1 MVGSLG
7 GNYRDIVSKPRRFS
21 GTGPDSRHAFEDASP
36 NASAARH
43 ATVYG
48 NELDS
53 TRLQRE
59 AVVRVGSGFDLHRLA
74 VGRRLV
80 LGGVELPWD
89 MGLQGHSD
97 ADVICHALID
107 ALCGAAG
114 IGDIGT
120 LFPDDDP
127 RYRDARSLD
136 LLREV
141 TDHCRR
147 ARWLVENADVTL
159 LAQVPRLA
167 PYREEIR
174 NNLAGALG
182 IDPAAVGL
190 KATTTDHVGAIG
202 QGEAL
207 AAQAVVLLKAMP

>member
-1 MVGSLG
+1 M
-7 GNYRDIVSKPRRFS
+7 
-21 GTGPDSRHAFEDASP
+21 
-36 NASAARH
+36 
-43 ATVYG
+43 
-48 NELDS
+48 
-53 TRLQRE
+53 
-59 AVVRVGSGFDLHRLA
+59 RVGTGFDLHRLV

-120 LFPDDDP
+120 LFPDEDP
-127 RYRDARSLD
+127 KYRDARSLD

-147 ARWLVENADVTL
+147 ARWAVENVDVTL

-167 PYREEIR
+167 PYREQIR
-174 NNLAGALG
+174 NNLADALG
-182 IDPAAVGL
+182 VDPAAVGL

-202 QGEAL
+202 RGEAL
-207 AAQAVVLLKAMP
+207 AAQAVVLLKEMA

>member
-1 MVGSLG
+1 MRV
-7 GNYRDIVSKPRRFS
+7 
-21 GTGPDSRHAFEDASP
+21 GTGFA
-36 NASAARH
+36 
-43 ATVYG
+43 
-48 NELDS
+48 
-53 TRLQRE
+53 
-59 AVVRVGSGFDLHRLA
+59 LHRLV

-89 MGLQGHSD
+89 MGLTGHSD

-127 RYRDARSLD
+127 KYKDARSLD

-141 TDHCRR
+141 ADRCRR
-147 ARWLVENADVTL
+147 EKWAVENVAVTL

-167 PYREEIR
+167 PYRQPIPT
-174 NNLAGALG
+174 NLAGALG
-182 IDPAAVGL
+182 IDTSPRRLNV
-190 KATTTDHVGAIG
+190 TTTD
-202 QGEAL
+202 
-207 AAQAVVLLKAMP
+207 

>member
-1 MVGSLG
+1 M
-7 GNYRDIVSKPRRFS
+7 
-21 GTGPDSRHAFEDASP
+21 
-36 NASAARH
+36 
-43 ATVYG
+43 
-48 NELDS
+48 
-53 TRLQRE
+53 
-59 AVVRVGSGFDLHRLA
+59 RVGTGFDLHRLV

-114 IGDIGT
+114 IGDIGS
-120 LFPDDDP
+120 LFPDSDP
-127 RYRDARSLD
+127 KYKDASSLA

-147 ARWLVENADVTL
+147 ARWAVENVDVTL

-167 PYREEIR
+167 PYREAIR
-174 NNLAGALG
+174 NNLADALG
-182 IDPAAVGL
+182 IDAAAVGL
-190 KATTTDHVGAIG
+190 KATTTDHIGPIG

-207 AAQAVVLLKAMP
+207 AAQAVALLKEIA

>member
-1 MVGSLG
+1 M
-7 GNYRDIVSKPRRFS
+7 
-21 GTGPDSRHAFEDASP
+21 
-36 NASAARH
+36 
-43 ATVYG
+43 
-48 NELDS
+48 
-53 TRLQRE
+53 
-59 AVVRVGSGFDLHRLA
+59 
-74 VGRRLV
+74 

-89 MGLQGHSD
+89 MGLQGYSD

-120 LFPDDDP
+120 LFPDSDP
-127 RYRDARSLD
+127 KYKDARSLE

-141 TDHCRR
+141 ADHCRR
-147 ARWLVENADVTL
+147 ARWAVENVDVTL
-159 LAQVPRLA
+159 VAQVPRLA

-182 IDPAAVGL
+182 VDAAAVGL
-190 KATTTDHVGAIG
+190 KATTMDHIGPIG

-207 AAQAVVLLKAMP
+207 AAQAVALLREMT

>member
-1 MVGSLG
+1 
-7 GNYRDIVSKPRRFS
+7 
-21 GTGPDSRHAFEDASP
+21 
-36 NASAARH
+36 
-43 ATVYG
+43 
-48 NELDS
+48 
-53 TRLQRE
+53 
-59 AVVRVGSGFDLHRLA
+59 VRVGTGFDLHRLV

-114 IGDIGT
+114 IGDIGS
-120 LFPDDDP
+120 LFPDSDP
-127 RYRDARSLD
+127 KYKDARSID

-141 TDHCRR
+141 TEHCRR
-147 ARWLVENADVTL
+147 ARWAVENVDVTL

-174 NNLAGALG
+174 NKLANALG

-190 KATTTDHVGAIG
+190 KATTTDHVGPIG

-207 AAQAVVLLKAMP
+207 AAQAVALLREIT

>member
-1 MVGSLG
+1 MRV
-7 GNYRDIVSKPRRFS
+7 
-21 GTGPDSRHAFEDASP
+21 GTG
-36 NASAARH
+36 
-43 ATVYG
+43 
-48 NELDS
+48 
-53 TRLQRE
+53 
-59 AVVRVGSGFDLHRLA
+59 FDIHRLA

-89 MGLQGHSD
+89 MGLVGHSD

-120 LFPDDDP
+120 LFPDSDP
-127 RYRDARSLD
+127 KYKDARSLD

-141 TDHCRR
+141 AEHCRR
-147 ARWLVENADVTL
+147 ARWVVENVDVTV

-167 PYREEIR
+167 PYREQIR
-174 NNLAGALG
+174 TNLAGVLA

-190 KATTTDHVGAIG
+190 KATTTDHLGPIG
-202 QGEAL
+202 QGDAL
-207 AAQAVVLLKAMP
+207 AAQAVALLRELP

>member
-1 MVGSLG
+1 MRV
-7 GNYRDIVSKPRRFS
+7 
-21 GTGPDSRHAFEDASP
+21 GTG
-36 NASAARH
+36 
-43 ATVYG
+43 
-48 NELDS
+48 
-53 TRLQRE
+53 
-59 AVVRVGSGFDLHRLA
+59 FDIHRLA

-120 LFPDDDP
+120 LFPDSDP
-127 RYRDARSLD
+127 KYKDARSLE

-141 TDHCRR
+141 ADHCRR
-147 ARWLVENADVTL
+147 ARWAVENVDVTL

-167 PYREEIR
+167 PYREEMR
-174 NNLAGALG
+174 NKLAGVLG
-182 IDPAAVGL
+182 IDAAAVGL
-190 KATTTDHVGAIG
+190 KATTTDHIGPIG

-207 AAQAVVLLKAMP
+207 AAQAVALLREIR

>member
-1 MVGSLG
+1 M
-7 GNYRDIVSKPRRFS
+7 
-21 GTGPDSRHAFEDASP
+21 
-36 NASAARH
+36 
-43 ATVYG
+43 
-48 NELDS
+48 
-53 TRLQRE
+53 
-59 AVVRVGSGFDLHRLA
+59 RVGTGFDLHRLV

-107 ALCGAAG
+107 ALCGASG

-120 LFPDDDP
+120 LFPDEDP
-127 RYRDARSLD
+127 KYRDARSLD
-136 LLREV
+136 LLRQV

-147 ARWLVENADVTL
+147 ARWAVENVDVTL

-167 PYREEIR
+167 PYREQMR
-174 NNLAGALG
+174 NNLADALG
-182 IDPAAVGL
+182 VDPAAVGL

-202 QGEAL
+202 RGEAL
-207 AAQAVVLLKAMP
+207 AAQAVVLLKEMA

>member
-1 MVGSLG
+1 M
-7 GNYRDIVSKPRRFS
+7 
-21 GTGPDSRHAFEDASP
+21 
-36 NASAARH
+36 
-43 ATVYG
+43 
-48 NELDS
+48 
-53 TRLQRE
+53 
-59 AVVRVGSGFDLHRLA
+59 RVGTGFDLHRFV

-127 RYRDARSLD
+127 KYKDASSLD

-147 ARWLVENADVTL
+147 AKWAVENVDVTL

-167 PYREEIR
+167 PYREQIR
-174 NNLAGALG
+174 NNLADALG
-182 IDPAAVGL
+182 VDPAAVGL

-202 QGEAL
+202 RGEAL
-207 AAQAVVLLKAMP
+207 AAQTVALLREIP

>member
-1 MVGSLG
+1 M
-7 GNYRDIVSKPRRFS
+7 
-21 GTGPDSRHAFEDASP
+21 
-36 NASAARH
+36 
-43 ATVYG
+43 
-48 NELDS
+48 
-53 TRLQRE
+53 
-59 AVVRVGSGFDLHRLA
+59 RVGTGFDLHRLV

-89 MGLQGHSD
+89 LGLQGHSD

-120 LFPDDDP
+120 LFPEDDP
-127 RYRDARSLD
+127 KYKDARSLE

-147 ARWLVENADVTL
+147 ARWAVENVDVTL

-167 PYREEIR
+167 PYREQIR
-174 NNLAGALG
+174 NNLADALG
-182 IDPAAVGL
+182 VDPAAVGL
-190 KATTTDHVGAIG
+190 KATTTDHIGAIG
-202 QGEAL
+202 RGEAL
-207 AAQAVVLLKAMP
+207 AAQAVALLREIP